1 MCVCVCVCVCDGA
14 HRRGAGMGGGRA
26 HQDTAGVRQRLESQN
41 FSDVQRPK
49 AKQWLGSNRAISNS
63 FKVVRWSWR

>member
-1 MCVCVCVCVCDGA
+1 MCVMARTEG
-14 HRRGAGMGGGRA
+14 GLGWGGRA